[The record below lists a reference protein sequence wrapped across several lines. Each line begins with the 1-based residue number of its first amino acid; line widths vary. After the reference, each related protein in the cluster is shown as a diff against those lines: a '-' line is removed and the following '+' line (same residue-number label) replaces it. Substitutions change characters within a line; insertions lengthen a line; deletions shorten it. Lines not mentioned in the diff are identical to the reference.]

1 MRGILSVLHSDTE
14 VAAALSDSSKIIAPA
29 SSYPFLIALAAQEK
43 PLLIVTSSSR
53 GSEDL
58 TEYLKSLHSTVYE
71 FPAWETLPH
80 ERLSPRSDTVAR
92 RLSTL
97 YSLTENP
104 INPIVVA
111 PVRAAIHRFIATL
124 AKSPLWTLEI
134 GQEIG
139 LTELITHLTELAFT
153 RTDLVEK
160 RGEFA
165 VRGGIVDVFLPLA
178 MHPVR
183 IDFFGDE
190 IEEMR
195 YFEVADQRTSEA
207 VVGKLAILPCRE
219 LLLTESIR
227 ERAEKIKSQYPSA
240 LEILD
245 KVAQGTIVD
254 GMESLIPLLTDDF
267 ETILDRMPKGTQV
280 IFIDDERIRSRTAD
294 LIETNQ
300 EFLEASWSNAA
311 IGGSAPL
318 PVKNIT
324 YFDWKEL
331 QDEIARLALPVR
343 ALNAFG

>member
-1 MRGILSVLHSDTE
+1 
-14 VAAALSDSSKIIAPA
+14 
-29 SSYPFLIALAAQEK
+29 
-43 PLLIVTSSSR
+43 
-53 GSEDL
+53 
-58 TEYLKSLHSTVYE
+58 
-71 FPAWETLPH
+71 
-80 ERLSPRSDTVAR
+80 
-92 RLSTL
+92 
-97 YSLTENP
+97 
-104 INPIVVA
+104 
-111 PVRAAIHRFIATL
+111 VRAVIHRFIATL

-267 ETILDRMPKGTQV
+267 ETILDRMPKGAQV
-280 IFIDDERIRSRTAD
+280 IFIEPLTSLKQTKNSLKPHGQMQQSVVLHHCPLRTLPTSIGRNSKKRFFASRFPCEHSTP
-294 LIETNQ
+294 
-300 EFLEASWSNAA
+300 LEAISMTMRASL
-311 IGGSAPL
+311 ISLPSTRCVETLKRSA
-318 PVKNIT
+318 N
-324 YFDWKEL
+324 YC
-331 QDEIARLALPVR
+331 ALV
-343 ALNAFG
+343 

>member
-1 MRGILSVLHSDTE
+1 MRGILAVLHSDTE
-14 VAAALSDSSKIIAPA
+14 ITSALNDSAKIIAPA
-29 SSYPFLIALAAQEK
+29 SSYPFLISLIAENK
-43 PLLIVTSSSR
+43 PLLVITSSSR
-53 GSEDL
+53 GAEDL
-58 TEYLKSLHSTVYE
+58 SEYLTSLHPRVYE

-97 YSLTENP
+97 YSLSEERG
-104 INPIVVA
+104 NPIVVA
-111 PVRAAIHRFIATL
+111 PVRAVIHRFIASL
-124 AKSPLWTLEI
+124 AKSQLWTLEI
-134 GQEIG
+134 GQEVG
-139 LTELITHLTELAFT
+139 LTALINHLTELSFT

-195 YFEVADQRTSEA
+195 FFEVADQRTNNP
-207 VVGKLAILPCRE
+207 VIGKLAILPCRE
-219 LLLTESIR
+219 LLLTDDIR
-227 ERAEKIKSQYPSA
+227 TRADALKAQYPSA
-240 LEILD
+240 IEILD
-245 KVAQGTIVD
+245 KLAQGIIAD

-267 ETILDRMPKGTQV
+267 ETIAERMPKGTEV

-300 EFLEASWSNAA
+300 EFLEASWSSAA
-311 IGGSAPL
+311 IGGAAPL
-318 PVKNIT
+318 PVEQVT
-324 YFDWKEL
+324 
-331 QDEIARLALPVR
+331 
-343 ALNAFG
+343 

>member
-14 VAAALSDSSKIIAPA
+14 VAAALTDSAKIIAPT
-29 SSYPFLIALAAQEK
+29 SSYPFLVALAAQNK
-43 PLLIVTSSSR
+43 PVLVIISSSR

-58 TEYLKSLHSTVYE
+58 SEYLKSLHPTVFE

-97 YSLTENP
+97 HSLADKP
-104 INPIVVA
+104 VNPIVVA
-111 PVRAAIHRFIATL
+111 PIRAVIHRFISSL
-124 AKSPLWTLEI
+124 AQTPLWTLEI

-139 LTELITHLTELAFT
+139 LTDLITHLTHLAFT

-178 MHPVR
+178 THPVR

-219 LLLTESIR
+219 F
-227 ERAEKIKSQYPSA
+227 
-240 LEILD
+240 
-245 KVAQGTIVD
+245 VIVQK
-254 GMESLIPLLTDDF
+254 
-267 ETILDRMPKGTQV
+267 R
-280 IFIDDERIRSRTAD
+280 
-294 LIETNQ
+294 
-300 EFLEASWSNAA
+300 
-311 IGGSAPL
+311 
-318 PVKNIT
+318 
-324 YFDWKEL
+324 
-331 QDEIARLALPVR
+331 
-343 ALNAFG
+343 